1 MEQRRRRV
9 QPLLRH
15 AERLRCALHRVLCSG
30 NPSPASARRHPLPS
44 TAGSGCDH
52 QRFFLNSRH
61 ARLLS
66 QSGHRGGPL
75 VVTAFSN
82 RAAAKRTGPQMETL
96 FNQHPPM
103 VAHRWH
109 TELYERRRLRR
120 NRAPA
125 PRSRSARMPAALSA
139 AIKVQL
145 IKRRAT
151 ALNAAAKH
159 ARDDLAAFR
168 ARSEQRIIDGE
179 RRKPAAVLTKAR
191 QSRRAQ

>member
-1 MEQRRRRV
+1 M

-15 AERLRCALHRVLCSG
+15 AQRLRCALHRVLCSG
-30 NPSPASARRHPLPS
+30 NRVLRAH
-44 TAGSGCDH
+44 AGIRCPRQQGPVADR

-103 VAHRWH
+103 VVHRWH
-109 TELYERRRLRR
+109 TRLYERRRLRD
-120 NRAPA
+120 
-125 PRSRSARMPAALSA
+125 
-139 AIKVQL
+139 
-145 IKRRAT
+145 AT
-151 ALNAAAKH
+151 VLPL
-159 ARDDLAAFR
+159 LAAGVR
-168 ARSEQRIIDGE
+168 ACQPPYLR
-179 RRKPAAVLTKAR
+179 P
-191 QSRRAQ
+191 